1 MQDFYNVTY
10 STSAPDIHWISSP
23 GSFFFFFRLSCMLY
37 AWVYYSI
44 WQVFFCFVLFCSI
57 AFRFTSGWEKLRYL
71 FFRVELDSSNW
82 LIHWPIP
89 SSFSNGSFLSFSAY
103 YNIVVCVCV
112 LCVAF
117 FFLLF
122 KREMPSRIN
131 RLIHP
136 ERAISFMWWSVAC
149 FFYFLLK
156 FFSSLSYPFMNIHEW
171 NEFGPSSSSRKPI
184 ALYIFGFLIFDDYI
198 NRLCS
203 SSSSFW
209 PSHVAVC
216 VRA

>member
-1 MQDFYNVTY
+1 MA
-10 STSAPDIHWISSP
+10 S
-23 GSFFFFFRLSCMLY
+23 
-37 AWVYYSI
+37 
-44 WQVFFCFVLFCSI
+44 VFFSCFVLFCSI

-112 LCVAF
+112 VYCL

-136 ERAISFMWWSVAC
+136 ERHQFYVMVSRL
-149 FFYFLLK
+149 FFYFLFK

-171 NEFGPSSSSRKPI
+171 NEFEPSSSSRKPI

-198 NRLCS
+198 NRPCS

-209 PSHVAVC
+209 PSHAAVC
-216 VRA
+216 CVCAHSFIIFLTFNFQSFKPLFYLFVFFFAFVVCLQFLTSR